1 MRPVF
6 RPLALAIACL
16 ISTSALAV
24 DGFAAN
30 DFKTNHGL
38 GHAALSKAKSIKPVK
53 VLASLPI
60 TYGLA
65 EVLLKGTDVQL
76 ERAAPANL
84 PGSRQVSYFTG
95 RGAPALSKLAEDAD
109 AAIGLRSLWADDP
122 LYPVA
127 RRSNIRIVEIDAAR
141 PVDGGLPGIAVQ
153 PGVAD
158 GLNSQPWQS
167 SNNLGRMADVLAAD
181 LSRLAPGAKP
191 QIDANLAALKQRLLK
206 LSADSEARLAKAD
219 NLSVVS
225 LSDHFAYLVS
235 SLNLEVV
242 STDARP
248 DAEWTPEALQ
258 KFSAELKDNDVAV
271 VLHHRQPSE
280 AVKAAVTAGGS
291 QLLVLN
297 VDGADPVAELET
309 NVDKVIKAL
318 TPETPL
324 WRGSLLPLG
333 CVAAPKA
340 WERYALQREQAP
352 SPQGS
357 RHIHADVDRIMPPE
371 LQVAVDQ
378 ALVLVIIDPGDA
390 QARAAHRHAQRRGR
404 LHRQ

>member
-16 ISTSALAV
+16 LSTSALAV
-24 DGFAAN
+24 DGL
-30 DFKTNHGL
+30 DPKEFKVNQGL
-38 GHAALSKAKSIKPVK
+38 GHAALTQTKKTVK

-95 RGAPALSKLAEDAD
+95 RGAPALKTLAQDAD

-127 RRSNIRIVEIDAAR
+127 RRSNIRIVEVDAAR

-153 PGVAD
+153 PGSAD

-167 SNNLGRMADVLAAD
+167 GNNMGRMADVMAAD
-181 LSRLAPGAKP
+181 LGRLAPNAKP
-191 QIDANLAALKQRLLK
+191 KIDANLAALKQRLLK

-225 LSDHFAYLVS
+225 LSVVSLSDHFAYLVS
-235 SLNLEVV
+235 SLNLEVAG
-242 STDARP
+242 TDARP
-248 DAEWTPEALQ
+248 DADWTPQALQ
-258 KFSAELKDNDVAV
+258 ALSARLKDSDVAV

-280 AVKAAVTAGGS
+280 AIKAAVTAGGA

-309 NVDKVIKAL
+309 NVDQVIKTL
-318 TPETPL
+318 
-324 WRGSLLPLG
+324 
-333 CVAAPKA
+333 
-340 WERYALQREQAP
+340 
-352 SPQGS
+352 
-357 RHIHADVDRIMPPE
+357 MP
-371 LQVAVDQ
+371 
-378 ALVLVIIDPGDA
+378 
-390 QARAAHRHAQRRGR
+390 
-404 LHRQ
+404 